1 MAEDSE
7 SPKGSGAGVGEAV
20 DPIATSL
27 ALGAAA
33 HDERVAAKAEAF
45 LDEQTRLAQKQSAI
59 ADLQIEDLKREDK
72 LRHWSLR
79 VRHVSDVLKLGF
91 EFAVGFIVLA
101 IAVGVGAVIWQAAHA
116 EGLVIRSFE
125 VPQTLAERGLTGQ
138 VIANKLLDR
147 LTAMQGQTDSSR
159 AASSFA
165 NDWTND
171 IKVEIPDTGI
181 SLGEAVRFLDGWLGH
196 EMHLSGELYETSSSI
211 ALTVRM
217 DNNPGQTFE
226 SKPGDLVG
234 LVARAAEAVFARAQP
249 YRYEVYL
256 AGHRRY
262 AEAAAVGH
270 ALAAAGPR
278 NETAWAYN
286 GLGIAESNRDD
297 IESARRDFAAAQ
309 KANPDLSN
317 SYLSLGNMEAVLG
330 HDEAALGYRRRG
342 VALLNGPGAREWN
355 PDSIMPV
362 VRSYACLD
370 AMMRGDFLAA
380 LADNV
385 EAAGGGGMVIV
396 ARRAALIAIGMHDI
410 AAAHRRVADLPA
422 MPSNPTRVPFD
433 TTEMLGRLLTETQD
447 WHGAIAQF
455 EAAAEQLRISEADSK
470 GWASATFLL
479 RAGVLPYEA
488 RTYAMLGSFDKANRI
503 LKTLPADCDI
513 CARSHG
519 QVEAA
524 QKNWNAAAYWFRLVS
539 ARSPDIP
546 FADTDWGAMLLA
558 KGDYDAAIEKFR
570 EANLRGPH
578 YADPLEMWGEALM
591 QKNRSDLALAKFEEA
606 DKYAPD
612 WGRLHLKWGEALLW
626 SGDKDGAR
634 KQFAIASTLYL
645 TPTEKAALQRIERIH
660 V

>member
-7 SPKGSGAGVGEAV
+7 SPKGSGADVGEAA
-20 DPIATSL
+20 DPVAISL

-45 LDEQTRLAQKQSAI
+45 LDQQTHLAQKQSAI

-91 EFAVGFIVLA
+91 ELAVGFIVLA
-101 IAVGVGAVIWQAAHA
+101 IAIGVGAVIWQAAHA

-125 VPQTLAERGLTGQ
+125 VPQTLVERGLTGQ

-147 LTAMQGQTDSSR
+147 LAVMQAQTDSTR

-196 EMHLSGELYETSSSI
+196 EMHLSGELYETSSGI

-226 SKPGDLVG
+226 GKPGDLDRV
-234 LVARAAEAVFARAQP
+234 VARAAEAVYGRAQP
-249 YRYEVYL
+249 YRYQNYL
-256 AGHRRY
+256 ARVHRPD
-262 AEAAAVGH
+262 ESAAVGH

-286 GLGIAESNRDD
+286 GLGIAESYKDD
-297 IESARRDFAAAQ
+297 IETARRYFAAAQ
-309 KANPDLSN
+309 MANPDLPN
-317 SYLSLGNMEAVLG
+317 SYLSLGNMEADLG
-330 HDEAALGYRRRG
+330 HDEAALVDRRRG

-355 PDSIMPV
+355 PDAIMRV
-362 VRSYACLD
+362 ETSYAGHD
-370 AMMRGDFLAA
+370 AMMHGDFLTA
-380 LADNV
+380 LRDNV
-385 EAAGGGGMVIV
+385 EAAGDGRHAV
-396 ARRAALIAIGMHDI
+396 AKRAALIAIGMHDI
-410 AAAHRRVADLPA
+410 AAAHRRVADMPA
-422 MPSNPTRVPFD
+422 MPGNPTRLPFD
-433 TTEMLGRLLTETQD
+433 RTEMLGRLLTETQD

-455 EAAAEQLRISEADSK
+455 EAAAQQARISEADSK
-470 GWASATFLL
+470 GWASATYLL
-479 RAGVLPYEA
+479 RTGVLPYEA
-488 RTYAMLGSFDKANRI
+488 HAYAMLGSFDKANEI

-513 CARSHG
+513 CARTHG

-524 QKNWNAAAYWFRLVS
+524 RKNWNAAAYWFRLVS

-570 EANLRGPH
+570 AASLKGPH
-578 YADPLEMWGEALM
+578 FADPLELWGEALM

-606 DKYAPD
+606 NKYAPN

-634 KQFAIASTLYL
+634 KQFAIASALYL